1 MQRKNNKGKYKMG
14 YRYHNYTDTA
24 ELEDIGMTPANF
36 LRYVLMAFRPAGTLL
51 ICAVLT
57 LLVAIPC
64 VLILISSESSS
75 TRYAVA
81 MAIVT
86 GVIASGLVS
95 LALEMCNNYRHNR
108 KRFVVL
114 NYYLHVV
121 SSYEEYV
128 NWSSHG
134 KYEKYDKDACHYL
147 SFQETGEISNRL
159 RGVAELVL
167 IVAPPVDEALEKGSE
182 YLSVKEMQ
190 YATRV
195 KDAAEDIAE
204 IARNQIFEH
213 MKNHNYSFFDCL
225 EEKYRDKLV
234 AFSDDAGIRITDE
247 NLENVVCDYMLN
259 NLDEQTKDE
268 KAELV
273 AKLGDFDYAMH
284 ELQKM
289 MRLEPVMYENLIPME
304 EKFKRYDAKLKR

>member
-1 MQRKNNKGKYKMG
+1 MG
-14 YRYHNYTDTA
+14 YRNHNYTDTA

-36 LRYVLMAFRPAGTLL
+36 FRYVLMAFRPVGTLL
-51 ICAVLT
+51 ICTVLT
-57 LLVAIPC
+57 LLVSIPC
-64 VLILISSESSS
+64 VLVLINSESNS
-75 TRYAVA
+75 TRYTVA

-114 NYYLHVV
+114 NYYLHIV

-128 NWSSHG
+128 KWSSYG

-147 SFQETGEISNRL
+147 NFQETGEISNRL
-159 RGVAELVL
+159 RAVAELVL
-167 IVAPPVDEALEKGSE
+167 TVAPPVDEALGKGSE

-190 YATRV
+190 YAMRV

-213 MKNHNYSFFDCL
+213 MKSHNYSFFDCL
-225 EEKYRDKLV
+225 DENYRDKII
-234 AFSDDAGIRITDE
+234 AFSGDAGIRITDE
-247 NLENVVCDYMLN
+247 NLESVVCDYMLN
-259 NLDEQTKDE
+259 NLDEQTRDE

-304 EKFKRYDAKLKR
+304 ERFKRYDAKLNR